1 MQNQKEPGKSGKQ
14 AHADRW
20 RASDYTTPYG
30 KQTGKVHIL
39 AAGKDTQTRCGKPRA
54 GLGGGPTTD
63 PADCRVCMAS
73 VNGEAARAEAQAAA
87 VVRQAE
93 YQSKLEAE
101 HAAWWAWYNDYLR
114 SPAWRAKAE
123 AVIRR
128 AGGVC
133 EACGTARATQAHH
146 VTYRHVG
153 AEPLFDLRAVC
164 RPCHERITEMDRRP
178 GERPA

>member
-1 MQNQKEPGKSGKQ
+1 MQNQKEPGKPGMR
-14 AHADRW
+14 ARADHW
-20 RASDYTTPYG
+20 RAADYTTPYG
-30 KQTGKVHIL
+30 RQAGRVHVL
-39 AAGKDTQTRCGKPRA
+39 SSDGQQTRCGKPWST
-54 GLGGGPTTD
+54 LGGGATTD
-63 PADCRVCMAS
+63 PATCKVCISS
-73 VNGEAARAEAQAAA
+73 VAGEATRAEAQAAA
-87 VVRQAE
+87 IARQAE
-93 YQSKLEAE
+93 YQSKIEAE
-101 HAAWWAWYNDYLR
+101 NAAWWAWYNDYLL
-114 SPAWRAKAE
+114 SPAWREKSA

-164 RPCHERITEMDRRP
+164 RPCHDRITEMDRKP